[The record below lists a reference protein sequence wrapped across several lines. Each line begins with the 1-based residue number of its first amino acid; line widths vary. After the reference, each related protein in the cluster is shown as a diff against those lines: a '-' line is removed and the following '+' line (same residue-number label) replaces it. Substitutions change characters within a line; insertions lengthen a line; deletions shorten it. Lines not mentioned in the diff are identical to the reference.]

1 MLSKRVGGKSEC
13 MRSSKILRSRLY
25 SRLLTHQE
33 VHFERERECR
43 AKTNLCLSLE
53 IYSVQCFRFLCMI
66 LLLEFDYLKEFY
78 VALLSASK
86 IHLWRFDQEK
96 NIFNVCKCS

>member
-1 MLSKRVGGKSEC
+1 LLSKRVGGKSEC

-43 AKTNLCLSLE
+43 AKTNLCFKFK
-53 IYSVQCFRFLCMI
+53 FRNLLCAMFSI
-66 LLLEFDYLKEFY
+66 SMYDFT
-78 VALLSASK
+78 VG
-86 IHLWRFDQEK
+86 I
-96 NIFNVCKCS
+96 